1 MEDHTGRIEVAL
13 FDDGWTL
20 YSELLVKDE
29 IIVVE
34 GRVATDTFSGGF
46 RMNAQKIMPLS
57 EAKSRFA
64 KGIQI
69 SLRGPDEE
77 ICSSLQS
84 TFVPY
89 QDGSAVVWLN
99 YSNARARARLKLG
112 EEWNV
117 KACEELVAAL
127 GELEMVSDARL
138 VY

>member
-1 MEDHTGRIEVAL
+1 M
-13 FDDGWTL
+13 
-20 YSELLVKDE
+20 S
-29 IIVVE
+29 
-34 GRVATDTFSGGF
+34 
-46 RMNAQKIMPLS
+46 AQAETIPNIPTSFHRAEQDL
-57 EAKSRFA
+57 
-64 KGIQI
+64 
-69 SLRGPDEE
+69 P
-77 ICSSLQS
+77 
-84 TFVPY
+84 FVPY